1 MRVHRSGPRFREQCW
16 ADRWADLASARTIGE
31 RGSRAGARAPLSAST
46 CTSHPA
52 VGLLCVGRL
61 VGRSLCT
68 RRPPLLFN
76 ATRELVRFPDSAAL
90 MYKSARYFSAIDCD
104 HGLPSTTPGGGSGGS
119 GNGGG
124 SGGGGGGGSGGGGG
138 GGGGGSG
145 GGGGGGGGVCLLFKS
160 DTQEIWVGGLASSDG
175 LSFGGEPSLVYP
187 KHARKWPRDQ
197 LGVMTHNLAISRSQ
211 RTGEYTIVGGT
222 HRNRAL
228 SGRPNQVNGFHQGV
242 WVAHGASWRYDPA
255 SNLSISTVD
264 AAGVR
269 VPARTQWAGKRIT
282 LRGSQRGCIER
293 RDRTLMPWIIEGTC
307 EFDGRLSLVHTQG
320 PGIGAGL
327 VAGGGGGGGA
337 AATAASVDATETRAP
352 GERLLLYARANM
364 ASHGQ
369 RFVQVAA
376 SDDGAA
382 TWSPFTP
389 ISIDGYDP
397 SQGDVYYWA
406 AQPNPVEPNASLVAS
421 FPLVHHLHGCIGLSL
436 SLDGVRWSRVTP
448 LLGCAAVGE
457 RALAHPAA
465 PAMVRR
471 GEDVWVYIHESV
483 PGASVD
489 AFLPKELYHTWAAL
503 EEPGRVARYRL
514 PASALARWTRRMRKS
529 LRGSSS

>member
-1 MRVHRSGPRFREQCW
+1 
-16 ADRWADLASARTIGE
+16 
-31 RGSRAGARAPLSAST
+31 
-46 CTSHPA
+46 
-52 VGLLCVGRL
+52 
-61 VGRSLCT
+61 
-68 RRPPLLFN
+68 
-76 ATRELVRFPDSAAL
+76 

-104 HGLPSTTPGGGSGGS
+104 HGLPSTAPGGGSGGS

-337 AATAASVDATETRAP
+337 AATAASSDATETRAP

-529 LRGSSS
+529 LRGSSSR